1 MLYQYVRK
9 RVNNLCRITDSFRQ
23 EQFMGKYL
31 NALSTAEF
39 IINLLAIPN
48 NLIIEFLIFQINEAL
63 SKVIRVQLYLIAHQI
78 YNPLDNGF
86 EVRGIFL
93 DIPKVIHKA

>member
-1 MLYQYVRK
+1 M
-9 RVNNLCRITDSFRQ
+9 
-23 EQFMGKYL
+23 
-31 NALSTAEF
+31 
-39 IINLLAIPN
+39 
-48 NLIIEFLIFQINEAL
+48 IIEFLIFQINEAL

-93 DIPKVIHKA
+93 DIPKVIHKAWHGDVLFKLRETGNSEEYKV